1 MDKNENERFSLK
13 LSNQIASIA
22 SGWKGTVFIDEYLKL
37 KRVPIMM
44 NWLHS
49 SLCIFNGEKRT
60 KLDSQLERQK
70 NKSWSWLTHVFELF
84 ILVMGFILFGCQ

>member
-37 KRVPIMM
+37 KVTKAVGFDHNDDDIDKPISQIRKY
-44 NWLHS
+44 HS
-49 SLCIFNGEKRT
+49 PPNIEEGEAKT
-60 KLDSQLERQK
+60 K
-70 NKSWSWLTHVFELF
+70 
-84 ILVMGFILFGCQ
+84 I